1 MLISES
7 NASVPYNVNRI
18 LSQKGLK
25 QLFVA
30 KKAGLTGQQLTDMLN
45 GRRLIKISDLI
56 KLSDALDVSVGD
68 LCARAEPRG
77 GGRA

>member
-7 NASVPYNVNRI
+7 NASVPDNLNRI
-18 LSQKGLK
+18 MSQKGLK

-45 GRRLIKISDLI
+45 GRRLIKVSDLL
-56 KLSDALDVSVGD
+56 KLADVLGVSVGD
-68 LCARAEPRG
+68 LCARIESG
-77 GGRA
+77 GGGS